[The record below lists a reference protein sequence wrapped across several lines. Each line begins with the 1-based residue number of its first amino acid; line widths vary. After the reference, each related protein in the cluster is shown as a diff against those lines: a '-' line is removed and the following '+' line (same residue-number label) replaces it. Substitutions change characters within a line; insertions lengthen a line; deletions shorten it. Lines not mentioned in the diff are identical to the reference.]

1 MKPKRR
7 QRLVLVGLLVAG
19 VGIAVSLALL
29 ALQENINLFFSPS
42 QVVAGEAPV
51 GSPFRL
57 GGMVV
62 DGSVSVSRP
71 SDSKDHR
78 AKHGLY
84 RSLVNNMI
92 QGVSQGWTKE
102 LELVGVG
109 YRASNQGQKLD
120 LAIGFSHNIVLD
132 IAPEVKVETVY
143 EKGKNPLVKLTSF
156 DKQLVGQVAA
166 KIRGFR
172 KPEPYKGKGIK
183 FVGEQI
189 RRKAGKSA

>member
-62 DGSVSVSRP
+62 DGSVSRAGESLEIRFDLTDTANTVTVAYTGILPDLFREGQGIVAQGSV
-71 SDSKDHR
+71 DDNGLFTATQVL
-78 AKHGLY
+78 AKH
-84 RSLVNNMI
+84 
-92 QGVSQGWTKE
+92 
-102 LELVGVG
+102 
-109 YRASNQGQKLD
+109 D
-120 LAIGFSHNIVLD
+120 
-132 IAPEVKVETVY
+132 ETY
-143 EKGKNPLVKLTSF
+143 
-156 DKQLVGQVAA
+156 
-166 KIRGFR
+166 
-172 KPEPYKGKGIK
+172 
-183 FVGEQI
+183 
-189 RRKAGKSA
+189 